1 MSIFTHST
9 RRILLKIAVAGL
21 GYVGLTNAV
30 LLAQKN
36 EVYALDV
43 DAKRVDMVND
53 RKSPIVD
60 AELEEFLISNDL
72 NLTAT
77 LEP

>member
-1 MSIFTHST
+1 M
-9 RRILLKIAVAGL
+9 KIAVVGL

-36 EVYALDV
+36 EVYAVDV
-43 DAKRVDMVND
+43 DASRVTMVND
-53 RKSPIVD
+53 RKSPISDV
-60 AELEEFLISNDL
+60 ELEEFFASHDL

-77 LEP
+77 LEPNLA